1 MKYYIL
7 TKEEQDILNAFAA
20 NEFVTVKDFAAKK
33 RYHDYAQAT
42 VSKTRN
48 INIRLSE
55 KDIQKIKARA
65 VNKGIPYQTLV
76 ASVLHQYSNSS

>member
-1 MKYYIL
+1 MKYYTI
-7 TKEEQDILNAFAA
+7 TKEEEKIL
-20 NEFVTVKDFAAKK
+20 KDFAANDLVSLEEVNAKK
-33 RYHDYAQAT
+33 RYQEYAHAT

-65 VNKGIPYQTLV
+65 IHKGIPYQTLA
-76 ASVLHQYSNSS
+76 ASVLHQYTNN